1 MWMPFLA
8 NNKKMYH
15 TLKIYL
21 KLKEKVIHLLQSAKY
36 LDILNMD
43 YLILKYWKC
52 LRLKKIHTVHGSDMV
67 LVVD

>member
-1 MWMPFLA
+1 MPFLA

-21 KLKEKVIHLLQSAKY
+21 KLREKVIHLLQGAKY

-43 YLILKYWKC
+43 Y
-52 LRLKKIHTVHGSDMV
+52 
-67 LVVD
+67 

>member
-8 NNKKMYH
+8 NNKKLYH

-21 KLKEKVIHLLQSAKY
+21 KLKEKVTHLLQSARY

-43 YLILKYWKC
+43 Y
-52 LRLKKIHTVHGSDMV
+52 
-67 LVVD
+67 